1 MNLRALLQ
9 MVPTVTAAEL
19 RRELEGSGGSDLV
32 LLDVREPAEYERGH
46 LPGAR
51 HIPLGQLADRA
62 GELDP
67 AARTVAY

>member
-1 MNLRALLQ
+1 MNLRELLQ
-9 MVPTVTAAEL
+9 RVPGVTAAEL
-19 RRELEGSGGSDLV
+19 RRELEAAGGAQLV

-51 HIPLGQLADRA
+51 HIPLGRLADRA

-67 AARTVAY
+67 GSRIVTY

>member
-9 MVPTVTAAEL
+9 MVPTVPVAEL
-19 RRELEGSGGSDLV
+19 RRELEGAAGGDLV

-51 HIPLGQLADRA
+51 HLPLGQLADRA

-67 AARTVAY
+67 AARTVTY

>member
-1 MNLRALLQ
+1 MNLWGLLQ
-9 MVPTVTAAEL
+9 SVPSVTAADL
-19 RRELEGSGGSDLV
+19 KRELGSAGSASLV

-62 GELDP
+62 RELDP
-67 AARTVAY
+67 AKRIVTY

>member
-1 MNLRALLQ
+1 MNLRGLLQ
-9 MVPTVTAAEL
+9 SVPSVTAGDL
-19 RRELEGSGGSDLV
+19 RRELEAAGGADLV

>member
-1 MNLRALLQ
+1 MSLFGLLQ
-9 MVPTVTAAEL
+9 RVPTVTAADL
-19 RRELEGSGGSDLV
+19 RRELDDIGGNDLV
-32 LLDVREPAEYERGH
+32 LLDVREPGEYERGH

-51 HIPLGQLADRA
+51 HIPLGRLADRA

>member
-1 MNLRALLQ
+1 VNLRGLLQ
-9 MVPTVTAAEL
+9 IVPTVTAAEL
-19 RRELEGSGGSDLV
+19 RRELEGAEGAGLV
-32 LLDVREPAEYERGH
+32 LLDVREPAEYARGH

-51 HIPLGQLADRA
+51 LIPLGQLADRA